1 MMGEVSEQKSGLL
14 EEHRALN
21 AAYKEMRS
29 DNPDKQVY
37 LMKMKRIEERLKA
50 DKFTKMFNED
60 MQRNPEIK
68 ESQPWTNKQF
78 IEDLENKYRQQ
89 KRELELR
96 QTEEGK
102 EQIIEEN

>member
-1 MMGEVSEQKSGLL
+1 
-14 EEHRALN
+14 
-21 AAYKEMRS
+21 
-29 DNPDKQVY
+29 
-37 LMKMKRIEERLKA
+37 MKMRRIEERLKA

-68 ESQPWTNKQF
+68 EIQPWNNKQF

-96 QTEEGK
+96 QTEDGK
-102 EQIIEEN
+102 EQIIEQH

>member
-1 MMGEVSEQKSGLL
+1 
-14 EEHRALN
+14 
-21 AAYKEMRS
+21 
-29 DNPDKQVY
+29 
-37 LMKMKRIEERLKA
+37 MKMRRIEERLKA
-50 DKFTKMFNED
+50 DKFTKMFNEG

-68 ESQPWTNKQF
+68 EIQPWTNKQF

-102 EQIIEEN
+102 EQIIEQH

>member
-1 MMGEVSEQKSGLL
+1 
-14 EEHRALN
+14 
-21 AAYKEMRS
+21 
-29 DNPDKQVY
+29 
-37 LMKMKRIEERLKA
+37 MKMRRIEERLKA

-68 ESQPWTNKQF
+68 EIQPWNNKQF

-102 EQIIEEN
+102 EQIIEQH

>member
-1 MMGEVSEQKSGLL
+1 
-14 EEHRALN
+14 
-21 AAYKEMRS
+21 
-29 DNPDKQVY
+29 
-37 LMKMKRIEERLKA
+37 
-50 DKFTKMFNED
+50 MFNED

>member
-1 MMGEVSEQKSGLL
+1 
-14 EEHRALN
+14 
-21 AAYKEMRS
+21 
-29 DNPDKQVY
+29 
-37 LMKMKRIEERLKA
+37 
-50 DKFTKMFNED
+50 MFNED

-68 ESQPWTNKQF
+68 EIQPWNNKQF

-102 EQIIEEN
+102 EQIIEQH

>member
-1 MMGEVSEQKSGLL
+1 
-14 EEHRALN
+14 
-21 AAYKEMRS
+21 
-29 DNPDKQVY
+29 
-37 LMKMKRIEERLKA
+37 MKMRRIEERLKA

-68 ESQPWTNKQF
+68 EIQPWNNNQF

-102 EQIIEEN
+102 EQIIEQH

>member
-1 MMGEVSEQKSGLL
+1 
-14 EEHRALN
+14 
-21 AAYKEMRS
+21 
-29 DNPDKQVY
+29 
-37 LMKMKRIEERLKA
+37 MKMRRIEERLKA

-68 ESQPWTNKQF
+68 EIQPWTNKQF

-102 EQIIEEN
+102 EQIIEQH